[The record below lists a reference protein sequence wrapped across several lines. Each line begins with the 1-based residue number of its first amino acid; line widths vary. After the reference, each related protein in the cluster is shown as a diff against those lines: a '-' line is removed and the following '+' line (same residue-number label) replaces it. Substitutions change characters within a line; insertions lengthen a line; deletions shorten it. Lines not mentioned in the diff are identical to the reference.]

1 MAVTQDVRNKV
12 VVRKLPP
19 GISQEEVQAAIDA
32 VCQGKYDW
40 FTFVPGKVSLKRVKH
55 SRAYLNFLDAA
66 EVLRFR
72 AQFGGHA
79 FVNKKGAQYKCT
91 VEYAP
96 YQKVPREKAKED
108 PREGT
113 YEIDADFM
121 AFKQQAE
128 GDPELLPSAEVQLE
142 LKEQAKKALTE
153 TSSKPKVTPLMQF
166 LHDRHSLKLD
176 KKPPILVHVKKK
188 SSKTNADLDLPP
200 HLANKAPPSSQT
212 TPSKPPS
219 NHQQTPMSRS
229 SNSKPSVLPI
239 SVSDASQPLSG
250 SKGKKAY
257 DQGKGHGRLDEEES
271 AASSRNGTP
280 SRKAKQQRGQ
290 EGKGQSAKA
299 ETAAAPAIAVLRK
312 VVPIKLERPSR
323 RGEAQAG
330 PSDAANHSN
339 DAQDGDKP
347 SKKVRPGFQTWAPR
361 RGGRGEE
368 EEAENAGPP
377 GVHAL
382 TAARAAAAAAL
393 RAENKAAGRLAQSQ
407 ADQGSSP
414 GVHSQGG
421 RDPEPNPQP
430 ANSGWGDEPPPH
442 LAASCGR
449 GRGRGRGGSS
459 RGRAG
464 LVAQHSAASEGWGGD
479 SSAGQPGQ
487 DGWGYPVSPD
497 PQGKLHLANV
507 QLVQCCSV
515 DA

>member
-1 MAVTQDVRNKV
+1 MAVTQDARNKV

-40 FTFVPGKVSLKRVKH
+40 FTFVPGKVSIKRVKH

-66 EVLRFR
+66 EVFRFR

-96 YQKVPREKAKED
+96 YQKVPREKAKD

-113 YEIDADFM
+113 YENDADFM

-142 LKEQAKKALTE
+142 LKEQAKKAVTE
-153 TSSKPKVTPLMQF
+153 TSLKPKVTPLMQF
-166 LHDRHSLKLD
+166 LHDKHSLKSD
-176 KKPPILVHVKKK
+176 KKAPILVPVKKK
-188 SSKTNADLDLPP
+188 SSKANADLDLPP
-200 HLANKAPPSSQT
+200 HLANKPPPSSQT

-219 NHQQTPMSRS
+219 NHQQTPTSRS

-239 SVSDASQPLSG
+239 PVSDA
-250 SKGKKAY
+250 
-257 DQGKGHGRLDEEES
+257 
-271 AASSRNGTP
+271 
-280 SRKAKQQRGQ
+280 
-290 EGKGQSAKA
+290 
-299 ETAAAPAIAVLRK
+299 
-312 VVPIKLERPSR
+312 
-323 RGEAQAG
+323 G
-330 PSDAANHSN
+330 PSGAANQSQQCVSGN

-347 SKKVRPGFQTWAPR
+347 SRKVRPGFQTWAPR

-368 EEAENAGPP
+368 EEAEDAGPP

-407 ADQGSSP
+407 ADRGSSP
-414 GVHSQGG
+414 TVPSQGG
-421 RDPEPNPQP
+421 WDPEPVPQP
-430 ANSGWGDEPPPH
+430 ANSGWDNEPPPH
-442 LAASCGR
+442 LAASPNR
-449 GRGRGRGGSS
+449 GRG
-459 RGRAG
+459 
-464 LVAQHSAASEGWGGD
+464 
-479 SSAGQPGQ
+479 Q
-487 DGWGYPVSPD
+487 DRWGYPVSPD
-497 PQGKLHLANV
+497 PQAAAGRQSDPRGRGRGRDEEVRVVYHD
-507 QLVQCCSV
+507 QLGLS
-515 DA
+515 AA